1 MRTFLKVIAW
11 VGFGIVF
18 LGVIIAFIQSWVVWF
33 PEPGFRGGLNIG
45 HPIAMF
51 LAIIGVPLM
60 LVGGIIAKPKL
71 FWLPSFIV
79 GSLYIIA
86 FIPCVQ
92 NLVFYLRHT
101 DPDYLMQRGELFR
114 LLWYNLGPLIPGII
128 GIAGGILIW
137 RIETRSEAKRQTAE
151 ITD

>member
-1 MRTFLKVIAW
+1 MKTFLKVIAW
-11 VGFGIVF
+11 VGFGIVL

-33 PEPGFRGGLNIG
+33 PEPGFQGGLNLG

-60 LVGGIIAKPKL
+60 LVGGIITKPKR
-71 FWLPSFIV
+71 FWLLSLIV

-86 FIPCVQ
+86 FIPSVQ
-92 NLVFYLRHT
+92 NLVFYLKHT
-101 DPDYLMQRGELFR
+101 DPDYLMQKGRLFT
-114 LLWYNLGPLIPGII
+114 LIWDNLGPLIPGII

-137 RIETRSEAKRQTAE
+137 RIEPRNKAKQQAGLT
-151 ITD
+151 ID